1 MSYPLCY
8 HNPMMKMKEQLFKVT
23 LARWEDGTATTTHVS
38 GYGFGTRQACS
49 VEEVEE
55 RDGGTRSLSHQRQR
69 RIWRICKLGQRMS
82 NPLCYTNHMMK
93 MKNEEMELVNDNG
106 TWKIK
111 WNDGFER
118 SFESFFKAKLHFV
131 ALVNQQIAM
140 ER

>member
-1 MSYPLCY
+1 M
-8 HNPMMKMKEQLFKVT
+8 V
-23 LARWEDGTATTTHVS
+23 
-38 GYGFGTRQACS
+38 
-49 VEEVEE
+49 
-55 RDGGTRSLSHQRQR
+55 
-69 RIWRICKLGQRMS
+69 GQPMS

-93 MKNEEMELVNDNG
+93 MKNEEMQLVNENG